1 MPVFQSLF
9 FWLTFHEI
17 TMKQLSEDTGISV
30 RTLTRMK
37 KATREQNPKYMPSIR
52 TLQEISKVTNLPIE
66 DGQPALRTAKEGI
79 EKKRQGQTVT
89 AVPKPGS
96 LPGVLAFLIDRI
108 VRKRKECFSYG
119 LPPYDQFKNH
129 R

>member
-37 KATREQNPKYMPSIR
+37 KATRE
-52 TLQEISKVTNLPIE
+52 
-66 DGQPALRTAKEGI
+66 
-79 EKKRQGQTVT
+79 
-89 AVPKPGS
+89 
-96 LPGVLAFLIDRI
+96 
-108 VRKRKECFSYG
+108 
-119 LPPYDQFKNH
+119 
-129 R
+129 

>member
-1 MPVFQSLF
+1 MLQMPVFQSLF

-30 RTLTRMK
+30 RTLPRMK

-66 DGQPALRTAKEGI
+66 EMMDI
-79 EKKRQGQTVT
+79 
-89 AVPKPGS
+89 
-96 LPGVLAFLIDRI
+96 LP
-108 VRKRKECFSYG
+108 
-119 LPPYDQFKNH
+119 
-129 R
+129 

>member
-37 KATREQNPKYMPSIR
+37 KATREQNPKYMPSVR

-66 DGQPALRTAKEGI
+66 EMMDN
-79 EKKRQGQTVT
+79 
-89 AVPKPGS
+89 
-96 LPGVLAFLIDRI
+96 LP
-108 VRKRKECFSYG
+108 
-119 LPPYDQFKNH
+119 
-129 R
+129 